1 MAADMRLVVLTAVA
15 ALAAVLV
22 LPSSATAEVQWTLR
36 KDKGRA
42 FLQGMHNESE
52 VDFEFWAHC
61 RTDGDIDIGMAAE
74 SHVGKGKGETVELS
88 LASGGQTAKVSG
100 VSRNS
105 VNSEMTGGIE
115 LRGKVKRD
123 DKLFVVLATGQ
134 PITVTGPI
142 KPLKWGVKGL
152 KSKLDAFL
160 KSCK

>member
-1 MAADMRLVVLTAVA
+1 MRLLALTVVA
-15 ALAAVLV
+15 AFAAVLV
-22 LPSSATAEVQWTLR
+22 LPSAARAEVQWTLG

-61 RTDGDIDIGMAAE
+61 RTDGDIDVGMAAE
-74 SHVGKGKGETVELS
+74 SHVGKGKGEKVELTLTS
-88 LASGGQTAKVSG
+88 AGQTAKVSG

-115 LRGKVKRD
+115 LHGKVKRD
-123 DKLFVVLATGQ
+123 DKLFAVLATGQ
-134 PITVTGPI
+134 PIAVTGPI

>member
-1 MAADMRLVVLTAVA
+1 MAAEMRLVALTIIAAVA
-15 ALAAVLV
+15 C
-22 LPSSATAEVQWTLR
+22 SSATAAEVEWTLR
-36 KDKGRA
+36 KEKGRA
-42 FLQGMHNESE
+42 FLQGMQNESE

-74 SHVGKGKGETVELS
+74 SHVGKGKGEKVELT
-88 LASGGQTAKVSG
+88 LASGGQTAKVAG

-123 DKLFVVLATGQ
+123 DKLFAVLASGQ
-134 PITVTGPI
+134 PIAVTGPI

>member
-1 MAADMRLVVLTAVA
+1 MATERRFIALTVVA
-15 ALAAVLV
+15 ALVVAFAWPCAAL
-22 LPSSATAEVQWTLR
+22 AEVEWTLR

-52 VDFEFWAHC
+52 VDFEFWARC

-74 SHVGKGKGETVELS
+74 SHVGKGKGEKVELTLIS
-88 LASGGQTAKVSG
+88 AGQTAKVTG
-100 VSRNS
+100 ISRDS
-105 VNSEMTGGIE
+105 VDSEMTGGIE
-115 LRGKVKRD
+115 LQSKMKRD
-123 DKLFVVLATGQ
+123 DKLFAVLATGQ